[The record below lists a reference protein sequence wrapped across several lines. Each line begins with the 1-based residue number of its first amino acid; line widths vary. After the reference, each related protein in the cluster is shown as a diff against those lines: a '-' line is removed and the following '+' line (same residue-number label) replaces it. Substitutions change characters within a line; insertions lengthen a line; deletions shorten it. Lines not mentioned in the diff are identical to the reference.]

1 VQLKRTRSPAAAAGG
16 GARIGSGR
24 HTNGLGGGTL
34 LVSDLRTLALF
45 VNEARYRTLQRVLG
59 LPRDQAN
66 LATAIAV
73 VAIAGTVRERAG
85 GLRIPGPSFG
95 QLAFGSAALK
105 ELILGPPKPGTPP
118 VPMFTGLVAVA
129 AGGTLVVALAKSSRG
144 VSAASRAF
152 VRRYGPQARRVRGAI
167 SGRAR
172 RRVTGEARPPGT
184 RGQ

>member
-1 VQLKRTRSPAAAAGG
+1 MQVKRTRSPAPAIGG
-16 GARIGSGR
+16 RARSSSVR
-24 HTNGLGGGTL
+24 QTNSLGGGTL
-34 LVSDLRTLALF
+34 LWSDMRTLSLF

-66 LATAIAV
+66 LATAIAILAMAQAV
-73 VAIAGTVRERAG
+73 RASAGR
-85 GLRIPGPSFG
+85 LSFPGPSFG
-95 QLAFGSAALK
+95 ELALGSAAFK
-105 ELILGPPKPGTPP
+105 ELIVGPPKPGTPP

-152 VRRYGPQARRVRGAI
+152 VHRYGPQARRVRGAI

-172 RRVTGEARPPGT
+172 RLGKGEG
-184 RGQ
+184 